1 MIRGGYSMNNDAG
14 MNQKYLGNSDVW
26 SSAGPRE
33 AMCQVTDLC
42 RRGLSLEC
50 DLSADG
56 KSFVSKGSKQEGILS
71 LTGNLTDD
79 SLITLRIALAEGRD
93 SSRVPSGPFFR
104 HLSSLGSRIRIC
116 PPVIGAYN
124 EVTLSVELDVKAVPM
139 SVSRE
144 AALLGE
150 ITRIDELARALQSE
164 LPKQATDKDLL
175 QKYKEF
181 ADLLSPVL
189 PFSAEQRG
197 ELQGLMQWSEEITSL
212 LAGSLSVA
220 IVSSFP
226 VMTDISLSALAYS
239 LRERGDSLALF
250 SPPAVGVKNIA
261 DLALKAP
268 GIVAFPAM
276 SITLGSNLY
285 DMGKETASLLA
296 GLESI
301 QKPGIF
307 TGPLDQ
313 LQSVFHG
320 GQGAVHNPLSPV
332 VSHVPEIPFQ
342 PLIRFALRA
351 AGRHSGGLSAAEEGE
366 LGKRL
371 QDELQHLS
379 SADQKRILP
388 IIAKKTVQ
396 THLSGWKSAGDSS
409 PSYLSKILGF
419 TETLAGLSPRPRAAR
434 LPEVQER
441 FVKALTDP
449 GLLTY
454 FQKNLLAQ
462 DSALEQ
468 LVTRLSMEV
477 LTRPLHQP
485 IRYFAQGTP
494 ATGKSESAVLLAARL
509 GIPYI
514 NIDAASMPD
523 YHTAASQLL
532 GSGRGIVMSYQ
543 AGRLEQ
549 AAKHHT
555 GVVIEVSDLD
565 HATPSVRSML
575 ADLFLQALE
584 TGEAQ
589 SATGSMFPLSNV
601 IFAFTMNLP
610 DGADEAVRKGIGFN
624 NSPSQEE
631 VAKRVISEI
640 KEMLSGAF
648 LSRVGTP
655 ILFEPL
661 SGDALSTILERTL
674 MTAVTSAAARLGM
687 ESWHITTAG
696 GLGQRILSSM
706 KRNILSFGARAILEH
721 GRTLAAEAFIEFIRT
736 ANLKET
742 GSIKVSATPEG
753 RLLIIPDPNS

>member
-1 MIRGGYSMNNDAG
+1 MNNDAG
-14 MNQKYLGNSDVW
+14 MNHKYLSNSDIW
-26 SSAGPRE
+26 SSAGHRE

-42 RRGLSLEC
+42 RRGLSLEL

-56 KSFVSKGSKQEGILS
+56 TSFVSRGNRRDGILS
-71 LTGNLTDD
+71 LTGKLTDD

-144 AALLGE
+144 AALLNE
-150 ITRIDELARALQSE
+150 ITHIDELARILQAE
-164 LPKQATDKDLL
+164 LPKQDTDKDLL

-181 ADLLSPVL
+181 ADVLSPVF
-189 PFSAEQRG
+189 PFSAEERG
-197 ELQGLMQWSEEITSL
+197 ELQGLIQWSDEITSL

-226 VMTDISLSALAYS
+226 VMTDVSLSALASS
-239 LRERGDSLALF
+239 LGEKGDSLSLF
-250 SPPAVGVKNIA
+250 RSPAVGVKNIA

-268 GIVAFPAM
+268 GRVVFPAM

-285 DMGKETASLLA
+285 DMGKETTSLLA
-296 GLESI
+296 GLEGI

-307 TGPLDQ
+307 TGPMDQ

-320 GQGAVHNPLSPV
+320 GQGAIHNPLCPV
-332 VSHVPEIPFQ
+332 VSHVPEIPLQ
-342 PLIRFALRA
+342 TLIRFALRS
-351 AGRHSGGLSAAEEGE
+351 AGRQSGGLSACEEE
-366 LGKRL
+366 KLGNRV
-371 QDELQHLS
+371 QDELHHLS

-388 IIAKKTVQ
+388 VIAKKTVQ
-396 THLSGWKSAGDSS
+396 NHLSRGKMAGDSS
-409 PSYLSKILGF
+409 PGYISRILGF

-441 FVKALTDP
+441 FVKTLTDP
-449 GLLTY
+449 GLLAY
-454 FQKNLLAQ
+454 FQENLLAQ

-485 IRYFAQGTP
+485 IRYCAQGTP

-601 IFAFTMNLP
+601 IFSFTMNLP

-640 KEMLSGAF
+640 KMMLSGAF

-661 SGDALSTILERTL
+661 SGDALSTILERTVL
-674 MTAVTSAAARLGM
+674 TAVTSAASRLGM
-687 ESWHITTAG
+687 DLGHIAAAG
-696 GLGQRILSSM
+696 GIGQRILSSM
-706 KRNILSFGARAILEH
+706 KKNILSFGARAILEH

-736 ANLKET
+736 TSFRET
-742 GSIKVSATPEG
+742 DFVKVSATPEG
-753 RLLIIPDPNS
+753 RLLITPAKKR